1 MPFRFGC
8 AVSMAA
14 TPPLATLPSAI
25 AMKPQRS
32 AVVVRPLFE
41 VAHCAG
47 AAILS
52 VHYLARQP
60 VTDALHL
67 EIHEYQS
74 KGDQMLEGI
83 HD

>member
-1 MPFRFGC
+1 MPFQVGC
-8 AVSMAA
+8 AVSMAV
-14 TPPLATLPSAI
+14 TPLLATQPSAN

-32 AVVVRPLFE
+32 AAVVRPLFE

-60 VTDALHL
+60 VTDALHS
-67 EIHEYQS
+67 EIHEFQS
-74 KGDQMLEGI
+74 KGDRMLEGI